1 MLLFGNLSKEINFSD
16 DNLAQD
22 KEEEEEEK
30 KMGKKKQNKKET
42 FSHMDVVSIQV
53 KLSRVLRTTYGIFQ
67 LISKGSYYSSVFA

>member
-42 FSHMDVVSIQV
+42 DYDI
-53 KLSRVLRTTYGIFQ
+53 
-67 LISKGSYYSSVFA
+67 